1 MHLVGITEMGYQDSF
16 SSGNQNQGES
26 KASPQQIS
34 DLQPGAILGGR
45 YEVVSLLGVGGMG
58 VVYRVNQIFLDK
70 HFALKTI
77 GKLQTSDTKIRRF
90 QLEARAAFAVNHPNI
105 IAVND
110 FGLLDDGTPFL
121 VMELIEGQTLT
132 DRLKEKGGKLAITD
146 VIQIFVQACFGLA
159 YAHENGIVHRDIKPS
174 NIMILNGIPLS
185 SEGSV
190 KIVDFGIA
198 KFAQHDDGEVQALT
212 KTGEIFG
219 SPLYMSPEQCSGE
232 HVDYRSDIYSL
243 GCVLFEALTGTPLSG
258 VNMFCLQRQ
267 FKFAIDMTVISA

>member
-1 MHLVGITEMGYQDSF
+1 
-16 SSGNQNQGES
+16 
-26 KASPQQIS
+26 
-34 DLQPGAILGGR
+34 
-45 YEVVSLLGVGGMG
+45 
-58 VVYRVNQIFLDK
+58 
-70 HFALKTI
+70 
-77 GKLQTSDTKIRRF
+77 
-90 QLEARAAFAVNHPNI
+90 
-105 IAVND
+105 
-110 FGLLDDGTPFL
+110 
-121 VMELIEGQTLT
+121 
-132 DRLKEKGGKLAITD
+132 
-146 VIQIFVQACFGLA
+146 
-159 YAHENGIVHRDIKPS
+159 
-174 NIMILNGIPLS
+174 MILNGIPLS